1 MEDKILSPYACGM
14 GQRDIAKH
22 IKSLYAVGI
31 SPELVSKIRKEIML
45 EATARQNRPLELV
58 YPFVFIDAI
67 H

>member
-1 MEDKILSPYACGM
+1 M
-14 GQRDIAKH
+14 GQRDIGKH